1 MIHGGTVGDKG
12 LSSLGVFYFVDAWM
26 AFGVRPSD
34 ACGGWDVEVSH
45 DTLIHGGSVLYM
57 AKNMDVG
64 II

>member
-34 ACGGWDVEVSH
+34 ACGG
-45 DTLIHGGSVLYM
+45 GGGGGGCG
-57 AKNMDVG
+57 G
-64 II
+64 IA